1 MPHAQLNVCR
11 DFEENYFFGC
21 TWYKVEQIYQI
32 SMDKK
37 KTEQQK
43 QIQKKSH
50 LVHTHSLQVAAT
62 LGISPSIKSV
72 NIETSRNLRW
82 KYMP

>member
-1 MPHAQLNVCR
+1 MCAVILKRITFSGVLDIRSNKSIK
-11 DFEENYFFGC
+11 FLW
-21 TWYKVEQIYQI
+21 T
-32 SMDKK
+32 K

-43 QIQKKSH
+43 QIRKKSH